1 MADGTRAQVHRRE
14 EENAEGGYANPD
26 ADPEVVLPNNQD
38 GDNPLLIPER
48 EEDEVR
54 DDYAVRVMQA
64 VSQHQINSFYQM
76 IQSMKDISKEV
87 KKKKRTEWE
96 DTNEDEDEDDS
107 NYQDAPKRLRIRR
120 IRKRIQA
127 PIFKGMIG
135 ACPEPHLLR
144 AVDWFDSQ
152 GIRRDIDKVYN
163 FKHTL
168 DGQAREWYVDYAR
181 QADIIPLWKTLINDF
196 SRYYSS
202 QGRGEKNL
210 HEAWR
215 NMSFTPAT
223 NDIEVFLRDLQEC
236 AKQLNY
242 DDQVVMTTIRAAMP
256 QEVYG
261 TLYKM
266 TDLSEVIDF
275 CKNYYAKSPKERL
288 KAQSTT
294 KLEVSPFKKIQEE
307 NPLDINTTLNKLTES
322 LNKMDFT
329 QKPYKLTLYPS
340 GRGRGRGRGGRF
352 QGRRS
357 PGNQQ
362 SSYQPHRGRG
372 RGGFRGKPRGGKFD
386 KSPTKRVPR
395 DNFKTKDVD
404 KDRCRYCR
412 EIGHWVKDCQQKKND
427 QEKGDTEDTFTGLSE
442 IAQDFYGARATDMFH
457 GITEIYLESDEEK
470 QILEPEE
477 HTEKPQDQEEYL
489 N

>member
-1 MADGTRAQVHRRE
+1 
-14 EENAEGGYANPD
+14 
-26 ADPEVVLPNNQD
+26 
-38 GDNPLLIPER
+38 
-48 EEDEVR
+48 
-54 DDYAVRVMQA
+54 MQA
-64 VSQHQINSFYQM
+64 VSQHQINSFNQM
-76 IQSMKDISKEV
+76 IQSMRDISKEV
-87 KKKKRTEWE
+87 KKKKKTKWE
-96 DTNEDEDEDDS
+96 QTDEDEDSDDS
-107 NYQDAPKRLRIRR
+107 NYQDAVEKPKIRR

-135 ACPEPHLLR
+135 ERPEPHLLR

-168 DGQAREWYVDYAR
+168 DGEAREWYADYAR
-181 QADIIPLWKTLINDF
+181 QADVIPPWNTLINDF

-223 NDIEVFLRDLQEC
+223 DDIEVFLRDLQEC

-242 DDQVVMTTIRAAMP
+242 DDQVIMTTIRAAMP

-288 KAQSTT
+288 KAQSTA
-294 KLEVSPFKKIQEE
+294 KLDASPFKKIQKES
-307 NPLDINTTLNKLTES
+307 PPDITTTLNKLTES

-329 QKPYKLTLYPS
+329 QKPYKPTLYPS

-352 QGRRS
+352 QGRRT
-357 PGNQQ
+357 PGNQVFLPAPLRKRSKRFQ
-362 SSYQPHRGRG
+362 R
-372 RGGFRGKPRGGKFD
+372 KTPRWK
-386 KSPTKRVPR
+386 V
-395 DNFKTKDVD
+395 
-404 KDRCRYCR
+404 
-412 EIGHWVKDCQQKKND
+412 
-427 QEKGDTEDTFTGLSE
+427 
-442 IAQDFYGARATDMFH
+442 
-457 GITEIYLESDEEK
+457 
-470 QILEPEE
+470 
-477 HTEKPQDQEEYL
+477 
-489 N
+489 

>member
-1 MADGTRAQVHRRE
+1 MLPAEMADGTRAQVQRRRE
-14 EENAEGGYANPD
+14 EENAEEGDANPN
-26 ADPEVVLPNNQD
+26 ADPEVVLPNNRD
-38 GDNPLLIPER
+38 GDNPFDIPGR
-48 EEDEVR
+48 EEDEGR
-54 DDYAVRVMQA
+54 DDYAMRVMQA
-64 VSQHQINSFYQM
+64 VSQHQIDSFNQM

-87 KKKKRTEWE
+87 KKKKRTGWE
-96 DTNEDEDEDDS
+96 DTNEDEDSDDS
-107 NYQDAPKRLRIRR
+107 NYQDAPERMRIRR

-135 ACPEPHLLR
+135 ECPEPHLLR
-144 AVDWFDSQ
+144 VVDWFDSQ

-168 DGQAREWYVDYAR
+168 DGDGEAREWYADYAR
-181 QADIIPLWKTLINDF
+181 QAGIIPPWKTLINDF

-215 NMSFTPAT
+215 NMSFTPT
-223 NDIEVFLRDLQEC
+223 TDDVEVFLRDLQEC

-261 TLYKM
+261 ALYKM

-288 KAQSTT
+288 KAQSTV
-294 KLEVSPFKKIQEE
+294 KLEASLFKKIQEE
-307 NPLDINTTLNKLTES
+307 TPFDINTTLNKLTES

-329 QKPYKLTLYPS
+329 QKPYKPTLYPS

-362 SSYQPHRGRG
+362 SSYQPHQGRG
-372 RGGFRGKPRGGKFD
+372 HGGFRGKTRGGCLTRVQPRGF
-386 KSPTKRVPR
+386 
-395 DNFKTKDVD
+395 
-404 KDRCRYCR
+404 
-412 EIGHWVKDCQQKKND
+412 
-427 QEKGDTEDTFTGLSE
+427 QEKTPK
-442 IAQDFYGARATDMFH
+442 RKM
-457 GITEIYLESDEEK
+457 
-470 QILEPEE
+470 
-477 HTEKPQDQEEYL
+477 
-489 N
+489 

>member
-1 MADGTRAQVHRRE
+1 MADGTRAQMCRRE
-14 EENAEGGYANPD
+14 EENAEGGDANPD

-48 EEDEVR
+48 EEDEAR
-54 DDYAVRVMQA
+54 DDYAVMVMQA
-64 VSQHQINSFYQM
+64 VSQHQINSFNQM

-107 NYQDAPKRLRIRR
+107 NYQDVPERLRICR
-120 IRKRIQA
+120 ITKRIQA

-135 ACPEPHLLR
+135 ECPEPHLLR
-144 AVDWFDSQ
+144 AVDWFDYQ

-168 DGQAREWYVDYAR
+168 DGEAREWYADYPR
-181 QADIIPLWKTLINDF
+181 QADVIPPWKTLINDF

-210 HEAWR
+210 HKAWR
-215 NMSFTPAT
+215 NMSFTTAT

-242 DDQVVMTTIRAAMP
+242 DNQVVMTTIRAAMP

-261 TLYKM
+261 NLYKM
-266 TDLSEVIDF
+266 TNLSEVIDF

-288 KAQSTT
+288 KAQSTV
-294 KLEVSPFKKIQEE
+294 KLEASPFKKIQEE

-329 QKPYKLTLYPS
+329 QKPYKPTLYYPS

-352 QGRRS
+352 QGRKS
-357 PGNQQ
+357 PLNQQ
-362 SSYQPHRGRG
+362 SSY
-372 RGGFRGKPRGGKFD
+372 
-386 KSPTKRVPR
+386 
-395 DNFKTKDVD
+395 
-404 KDRCRYCR
+404 
-412 EIGHWVKDCQQKKND
+412 
-427 QEKGDTEDTFTGLSE
+427 
-442 IAQDFYGARATDMFH
+442 
-457 GITEIYLESDEEK
+457 
-470 QILEPEE
+470 
-477 HTEKPQDQEEYL
+477 
-489 N
+489 

>member
-1 MADGTRAQVHRRE
+1 MLPAEMADGTRAQVQRRRE
-14 EENAEGGYANPD
+14 EEEAAGEGDANP
-26 ADPEVVLPNNQD
+26 APNPEVVLPNNQD
-38 GDNPLLIPER
+38 GDNPLVIPDR
-48 EEDEVR
+48 EEDETR
-54 DDYAVRVMQA
+54 DEYAVRVMQA
-64 VSQHQINSFYQM
+64 VSQHQINSFHQM

-87 KKKKRTEWE
+87 KKKKKPEWE
-96 DTNEDEDEDDS
+96 ETDEDEDTDDS
-107 NYQDAPKRLRIRR
+107 NYQDAIERPKIRR

-135 ACPEPHLLR
+135 ERPEPHLLR

-152 GIRRDIDKVYN
+152 GIRRYIDKVYN

-168 DGQAREWYVDYAR
+168 DGEAREWYADYAR
-181 QADIIPLWKTLINDF
+181 QADIIPPWNTLINDF
-196 SRYYSS
+196 SQYYSS

-215 NMSFTPAT
+215 NMSFPPAT
-223 NDIEVFLRDLQEC
+223 DDVEVFLRDLQEC

-242 DDQVVMTTIRAAMP
+242 DNQVVITTIRAAML

-288 KAQSTT
+288 KAQSTA
-294 KLEVSPFKKIQEE
+294 KLDASPFKKIQEE
-307 NPLDINTTLNKLTES
+307 SPPDIAMTLNKLTES

-329 QKPYKLTLYPS
+329 QKPYKPTLYPS

-372 RGGFRGKPRGGKFD
+372 RGGFRGKPQGGKFD

-395 DNFKTKDVD
+395 ENSKTKDVD
-404 KDRCRYCR
+404 KD
-412 EIGHWVKDCQQKKND
+412 
-427 QEKGDTEDTFTGLSE
+427 
-442 IAQDFYGARATDMFH
+442 
-457 GITEIYLESDEEK
+457 
-470 QILEPEE
+470 
-477 HTEKPQDQEEYL
+477 
-489 N
+489 